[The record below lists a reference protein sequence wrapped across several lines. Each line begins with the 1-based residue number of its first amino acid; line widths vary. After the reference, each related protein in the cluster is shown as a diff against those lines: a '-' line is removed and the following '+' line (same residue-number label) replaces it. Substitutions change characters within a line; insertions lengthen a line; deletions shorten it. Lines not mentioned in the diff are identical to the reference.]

1 MSMQPEIR
9 IDPYRTEPPA
19 HLRELLE
26 RGEVIAW
33 EDEVVLP
40 TYLPDTPSQL
50 PMFLD
55 QRVYQGSSGRVYP
68 LPFIEGV
75 ARHSADRTWRVV
87 HLENAYLHVT
97 VLPELGGRIATGF
110 DKTTGYDF
118 LYRNDVIKPAL
129 VGLTGPWISGGIEF
143 NWPQHHRPAT
153 FLPVQFTLEGS
164 DDGSWTVWCSD
175 HDPFTRMAEAH
186 GIRLHRDST
195 AIEISVQLH
204 NRTPLKQT
212 FLWWANAAVRVH
224 DDYQSFFPQDVHY
237 VADHARRAI
246 TAFPA
251 ADRPY
256 YGVDYPARGRECP
269 GADRIDWY
277 RNIPAPTSYMVV
289 DTAESFFGGY
299 DHAVGAGIVHWAD
312 RRISPGKKQWTWGNS
327 PFGHAWDE
335 HLTDDGGPYVELMAG
350 VFTDNQP
357 DFAWLMP
364 GETKRFEQFWYP
376 IPAIGPA
383 HAATPRG
390 ALNVDASGDDLV
402 VSCAVTAPEAIV
414 LQVLDAGS
422 VAAEERGH
430 LAPGEV
436 MRVRAAIVGTDVR
449 VVARDDAGEVIAEWR
464 PAAGERA
471 EPWVATAP
479 ASAEEIAS
487 VDELYLTG
495 LHLQQYR
502 HPTRRAET
510 YWNEALRRDPDDART
525 NLALAEALLR
535 RGSYA
540 EAREHAAR
548 AIARLTARNERLRD
562 TEPYYL
568 MGVICERL
576 RDDDAAL
583 AWYARA
589 GWDGTWA
596 VAAGVRAARIAL
608 RRGDLRGALAD
619 AEALAVTR
627 ADDAAL
633 AAVRAVALRGLGD
646 DEGAQDV
653 LACAVRIARGDVLL
667 SFLRHGAVPDDAGLR
682 LDLGLDLR
690 DLGLLDDAVTV
701 LRAATT
707 PTPTSAG
714 NPAPVS
720 WYILAEVLDDRGDV
734 PGAAEARR
742 QARSTDNRWC
752 FPAGLDAHDALLRAL
767 AADPA
772 DPVAGELLGMLL
784 YDAHRR
790 SEAVNR
796 WRDAARHG
804 DGARL
809 HRNLGLGLFEVEH
822 DTAGAWAHYLRAAEA
837 DPRDARLLFELD
849 QLAARLG
856 HPVSERLDRLRARID
871 VVETRD
877 DLTVEYARLRTAA
890 GDPGGALEVLE
901 RHRFQP
907 WEGGE
912 GRTLAAWDEARA
924 AQGLTRADPPA
935 NLGEARPQVT
945 APVAQHE
952 DGSTDYFATSLPD
965 VLLFTY
971 DPRAE
976 HA

>member
-9 IDPYRTEPPA
+9 IDPYRTEPPT
-19 HLRELLE
+19 HLRALLE

-75 ARHSADRTWRVV
+75 ARDSVDRAWRVV

-153 FLPVQFTLEGS
+153 FLPVQWSIEEG
-164 DDGSWTVWCSD
+164 DDGSRTVWCSD

-195 AIEISVQLH
+195 AIEIAVNLH

-256 YGVDYPARGRECP
+256 YGVDYPARGRECA

-299 DHAVGAGIVHWAD
+299 DHAAGAGIVHWAD

-327 PFGHAWDE
+327 PFGHAWDR
-335 HLTDDGGPYVELMAG
+335 HLSDDGGPYVELMAG

-364 GETKRFEQFWYP
+364 GETKRFSQFWYP
-376 IPAIGPA
+376 IPALGPA

-390 ALNVDASGDDLV
+390 ALHVEASDNGV
-402 VSCAVTAPEAIV
+402 AVACAVTAPTAVVLRVFAAGAIV
-414 LQVLDAGS
+414 
-422 VAAEERGH
+422 AEEHRD
-430 LAPGEV
+430 LVPGEV
-436 MRVRAAIVGTDVR
+436 LRVAASGSDVR
-449 VVARDDAGEVIAEWR
+449 VLAQDAAGEIIAEWR
-464 PAAGERA
+464 PATDPPV

-479 ASAEEIAS
+479 ASAEDIAS

-502 HPTRRAET
+502 HPTRRPET
-510 YWNEALRRDPDDART
+510 YWDEALRRDPGDART
-525 NLALAEALLR
+525 NLALAETLLR

-540 EAREHAAR
+540 EARDHAAR

-568 MGVICERL
+568 MGLICERL

-583 AWYARA
+583 DWFARA
-589 GWDGTWA
+589 GWDGSWVA
-596 VAAGVRAARIAL
+596 AAGVRAARIAL
-608 RRGDLRGALAD
+608 RRGDFRAALAD
-619 AEALAVTR
+619 A
-627 ADDAAL
+627 DAL
-633 AAVRAVALRGLGD
+633 AASRPEDVALTAIRVVALRGLGD
-646 DEGAQDV
+646 AEQADAV
-653 LACAVRIARGDVLL
+653 LANAVRAERGNVLL
-667 SFLRHGAVPDDAGLR
+667 TFLAEGAVPDDAGLR

-690 DLGLLDDAVTV
+690 DLGLTEDAVR
-701 LRAATT
+701 LFEAAALVA
-707 PTPTSAG
+707 PTSAG
-714 NPAPVS
+714 NPAPIARYV
-720 WYILAEVLDDRGDV
+720 LAALLDDLGDV
-734 PGAAEARR
+734 AGAAAAR
-742 QARSTDNRWC
+742 QLARDTDSRWC
-752 FPAGLDAHDALLRAL
+752 FPAGLDAHDALTRAL
-767 AADPA
+767 AADPFDAVAA
-772 DPVAGELLGMLL
+772 DLLGMLL

-790 SEAVNR
+790 GEAVVL
-796 WRDAARHG
+796 WREAADRSG
-804 DGARL
+804 DPRL
-809 HRNLGLGLFEVEH
+809 HRNLALALFEVDH
-822 DTAGAWAHYLRAAEA
+822 DTAGAWGHYVRAVEA
-837 DPRDARLLFELD
+837 DPRDARLLFEWD

-856 HPVSERLDRLRARID
+856 HSVEERLDRLRPRVD

-877 DLTVEYARLRTAA
+877 DLTVEYARLLTAA
-890 GDPGGALEVLE
+890 GEAAQALELLE
-901 RHRFQP
+901 GHEFQP

-924 AQGLTRADPPA
+924 ALGLGLADPPLS
-935 NLGEARPQVT
+935 LGEARPEAT
-945 APVAQHE
+945 APVAKHE

-976 HA
+976 SA